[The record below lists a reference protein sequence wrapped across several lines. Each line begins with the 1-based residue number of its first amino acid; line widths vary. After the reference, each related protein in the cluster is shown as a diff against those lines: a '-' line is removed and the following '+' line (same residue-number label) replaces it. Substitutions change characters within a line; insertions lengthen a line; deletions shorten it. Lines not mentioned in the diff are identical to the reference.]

1 MPTPVACL
9 LNRPEITFILAANGC
24 IGSRHLLSS
33 ISLPEPLAH
42 QLLGL
47 MPLPMKSAAKR
58 RGRLFAAALAVA
70 APVAAGTAPQTG
82 IDSNQGKAMAT
93 PTPLRTARR
102 ETCCDFEVM
111 RHSVAFDYPQIA
123 QI

>member
-58 RGRLFAAALAVA
+58 RGRLLAPAALTVA
-70 APVAAGTAPQTG
+70 APVAAGSAPQTG
-82 IDSNQGKAMAT
+82 SDSSQGKAIVT
-93 PTPLRTARR
+93 PTPLR
-102 ETCCDFEVM
+102 
-111 RHSVAFDYPQIA
+111 
-123 QI
+123 